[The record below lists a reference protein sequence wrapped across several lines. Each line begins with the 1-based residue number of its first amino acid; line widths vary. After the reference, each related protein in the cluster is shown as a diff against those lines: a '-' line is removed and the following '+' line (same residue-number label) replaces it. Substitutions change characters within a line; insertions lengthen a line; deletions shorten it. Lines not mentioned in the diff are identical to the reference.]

1 MKKGLLTL
9 TILLAANIACAEY
22 SRPVKDYPRH
32 LSVAE
37 AKLMSD
43 DAIVSLDGFI
53 TGHLREE
60 YYLFRDDS
68 GEIAIELEPNIWD
81 EKRIG
86 SDTEIRI
93 HGEVERESGFVYIEV
108 YRLDVDDRYLYR

>member
-1 MKKGLLTL
+1 MRD
-9 TILLAANIACAEY
+9 N
-22 SRPVKDYPRH
+22 
-32 LSVAE
+32 
-37 AKLMSD
+37 
-43 DAIVSLDGFI
+43 AIVSLDGFI

-68 GEIAIELEPNIWD
+68 GEIAIEIEPNIWD
-81 EKRIG
+81 EKYMG

-108 YRLDVDDRYLYR
+108 YRLDTDDLYPYR